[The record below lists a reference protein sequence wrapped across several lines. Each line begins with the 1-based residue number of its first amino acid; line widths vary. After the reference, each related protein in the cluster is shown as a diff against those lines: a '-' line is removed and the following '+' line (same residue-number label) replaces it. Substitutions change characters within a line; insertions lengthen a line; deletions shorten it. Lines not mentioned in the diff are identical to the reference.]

1 MSKIFLDSNIW
12 LRFFVH
18 DNTQF
23 DSVQKLIAAIEN
35 GQRLPYTSAIV
46 LLEIAYVLKTAY
58 KQPKDKINRYLKSMC
73 SIRNMT
79 VIDKT
84 NTKKA
89 LEILE
94 KTGVK
99 FSDCLI
105 ASQIPNGAT
114 LATFDKDF
122 LKIKGLTIKTP
133 AEIMSKST

>member
-12 LRFFVH
+12 LRFFAH

-23 DSVQKLIAAIEN
+23 DSVQKLITAIEN
-35 GQRLPYTSAIV
+35 GQHLPYTSAIV
-46 LLEIAYVLKTAY
+46 LLEVAYVLKTAY
-58 KQPKDKINRYLKSMC
+58 KQPKGKVDEYLKAILL
-73 SIRNMT
+73 IRNMT

-94 KTGVK
+94 KTGIK

-105 ASQIPNGAT
+105 ASQIPNGAV
-114 LATFDKDF
+114 LVTFDREF
-122 LKIKGLTIKTP
+122 SKIKGFSTKTP
-133 AEIMSKST
+133 AEITPKSA